1 VRNRIWAND
10 DWEITDVGMSSLGPV
25 EYFIPLD
32 TLCELRPG
40 KEAKGV
46 ASWPLQIA
54 EKSWADLESFLE
66 AYRYALEHLKPKG
79 VEAVDLQLSASL
91 ARDIE
96 RRRR

>member
-1 VRNRIWAND
+1 MRNRIWAND
-10 DWEITDVGMSSLGPV
+10 DWEITDEGMSSLGPV

-54 EKSWADLESFLE
+54 EKSWADLELFLE